1 MDQDRLP
8 EPIFDQ
14 ATGQWVSRAEVA
26 STPRSPARRRP
37 SGSPA
42 GSWCAIPDASVE
54 RNKAAGQPHATS
66 RKDPAWSARVRC
78 PARRE
83 TTHSGVPAS
92 SSAVAW
98 LCPTSA
104 GSSNGGPMPSLR
116 SAAVVSRTVS
126 SRNAASSGRPLQVHE
141 QSRVRGHRQAE
152 RGGVAGQLGQVVKVG
167 GGAAIEDRLD
177 LSRQQQWRAILLPA
191 ESHSHQRRRGRS
203 RAPVQMRQQSRSPG
217 LARRPT
223 QQPLSDP
230 HPGRRHPANG
240 RKRTAARRAS
250 IVPESR
256 HP

>member
-1 MDQDRLP
+1 MDQDHLP

-26 STPRSPARRRP
+26 EIPYTAFSCKKKAKRVTGRLVVRR
-37 SGSPA
+37 
-42 GSWCAIPDASVE
+42 IPDASVE

-177 LSRQQQWRAILLPA
+177 LSRQPA
-191 ESHSHQRRRGRS
+191 VAGD
-203 RAPVQMRQQSRSPG
+203 
-217 LARRPT
+217 LAA
-223 QQPLSDP
+223 
-230 HPGRRHPANG
+230 G
-240 RKRTAARRAS
+240 
-250 IVPESR
+250 
-256 HP
+256 